1 MNSFA
6 DVILPLPL
14 PSPFTYKLSEKESK
28 VLKVGFRVAV
38 SFGKRKIYTG
48 IISRLHNE
56 SPLNYEVK
64 PIEFIYDSK
73 SIVDQLRIDFW
84 TWMSKYYFSPI
95 GDILKAAV
103 PSTLLLE
110 SESIISKID
119 ISEEEIKNMS
129 DNEYLIYEAL
139 ELEDIRIA
147 DINLITDRKT
157 VYPIIQKMIQS
168 GYIELK
174 QQIKEKYKPKLVK
187 FIKLTSQ
194 KKSQKSIKDVLNEIK
209 KYPKQKE
216 ILMTI
221 IKIDKNKKTW
231 IKLAEIKN
239 HLSFSTS
246 SLKSLERKKIIEIKI
261 FQEDRNIEQNF
272 ETKKKIVLSQAQS
285 KAVKKINSEFKKKD
299 VVLLEGVTSSGKTE
313 IYLNIIENYLSD
325 NRQVL
330 YLLPEIS
337 LTTQIIQ
344 KLKNYFGDKVSVFHS
359 RNSIH
364 ERTEVWRNVQ
374 ENKKNAQIIIGARS
388 SLFLPFKNLG
398 LIIIDEEHENSYKQ
412 QEPSPRYHAR
422 DSAIILSRLHKSKI
436 ILGSAT
442 PSIESSKNARNGKY
456 GWVKL
461 NERYGGIKMP
471 KIETIDIKEEI
482 LNDQMDGL
490 FSKKLIDEIGN
501 TLKEKKQVILFRNR
515 RGYASIWMCNTCG
528 YHINCDNCDVTLTF
542 HNVSNNLKCHYC
554 GFTIKTPKICPT
566 CGVESMINKG
576 DGTQQIEESIKEYFP
591 KAKVNRMD
599 WDTTRGKWSFDK
611 IINSFSDH
619 EIDILIGTQMVTKGL
634 DFNNV
639 KLVGVLNTDHF
650 LNFPNFRAHEKAF
663 QVLTQVAGR
672 AGRKET
678 QGKVLL
684 QTYQPNHPIIQYVI
698 NNDYKNMFEAQ
709 LVERIEYKYPPYVRL
724 IKLTIKD
731 KSHDK
736 VNIACE
742 WLDKMMRRSYK
753 GDILGPVYPEISRVR
768 NKYQKQF
775 IIKLKNIDS
784 INQFRSILNKT
795 LISFDSISKY
805 RSVRVIVDVDPL

>member
-1 MNSFA
+1 M
-6 DVILPLPL
+6 
-14 PSPFTYKLSEKESK
+14 SEKESK

-84 TWMSKYYFSPI
+84 NWMSKYYFSPI

-147 DINLITDRKT
+147 DINLITDHKT

-194 KKSQKSIKDVLNEIK
+194 KKSKKSIKDVLNEIK

-221 IKIDKNKKTW
+221 VKIDKNKNNW

-239 HLSFSTS
+239 HLNFSTS

-272 ETKKKIVLSQAQS
+272 KTKKKIVLSQSQS
-285 KAVKKINSEFKKKD
+285 KAVKKINSEFKKKN

-313 IYLNIIENYLSD
+313 IYLNIIKNYLSD

-344 KLKNYFGDKVSVFHS
+344 KLKNCFGDKVSVFHS

-482 LNDQMDGL
+482 LNDQMNGL

-698 NNDYKNMFEAQ
+698 NNDYKSMFEAQ